1 MTHPILQEDI
11 ESIFKIVGN
20 DLTRLQGKRVLITG
34 GTGFIG
40 TWLLETIFWL
50 NKNCNQPCKVY
61 VPTRSPEAFACK
73 APHLASNSEI
83 VLLPGDI
90 ADFKYPDDDCNFIIH
105 AAAPG
110 EPRSLIHDS
119 LGVVET
125 IVRGTRRVLELA
137 TQKNVEGFLFVSSGA
152 VYGVQPPDLGRI
164 PEDYLGAPDVTSILS
179 AYGEAKRYAEML
191 CTLYHQKYGLP
202 IHIARPFTFIG
213 PYQDLNA
220 GFAITDFIRDGLQGG
235 PLMIL
240 GDGTTVRSYCYA
252 ADMTAMLWKIL
263 MKSPVGRAYNVGSD
277 ESISILELANK
288 VISFL
293 DPSVEV
299 IVMSKP
305 NFKPKPARYV
315 PDINRGRLELC
326 INVHTNIDKAIQH
339 TLAWFSE
346 ANIGMARFFSGSLE
360 SGNKL

>member
-1 MTHPILQEDI
+1 MPYPIVQEDI
-11 ESIFKIVGN
+11 ESIFKIAGN
-20 DLTRLQGKRVLITG
+20 DLCRLQGKRVLITG

-40 TWLLETIFWL
+40 TWFLETISWL

-61 VPTRSPEAFACK
+61 MPTRNPEAFARK
-73 APHLASNSEI
+73 APHLATNPEI
-83 VLLPGDI
+83 VLLLGDI
-90 ADFKYPDDDCNFIIH
+90 TDFQYPDDECNFIIH

-110 EPRSLIHDS
+110 EPRALIHDAF
-119 LGVVET
+119 GVAET

-137 TQKNVEGFLFVSSGA
+137 TQKNVDGFLFVSSGA
-152 VYGVQPPDLGRI
+152 VYGVQPPDLERI
-164 PEDYLGAPDVTSILS
+164 PEDYLGSPDVTNIRS

-191 CTLYHQKYGLP
+191 CTLYHQRHGLP

-235 PLMIL
+235 PLTIQ

-263 MKSPVGRAYNVGSD
+263 IQSPVGRVYNVGSD
-277 ESISILELANK
+277 EPISIFELATK

-293 DPSVEV
+293 DTPVDV
-299 IVMSKP
+299 MVMSKP
-305 NFKPKPARYV
+305 NIKTKPARYV
-315 PDINRGRLELC
+315 PDINRGRSELGM
-326 INVHTNIDKAIQH
+326 NMFMDIDRAIQR
-339 TLAWFSE
+339 TLVWMKIE
-346 ANIGMARFFSGSLE
+346 RTWN
-360 SGNKL
+360 N